1 MSVKAPEEARHP
13 KLNLSGGVKPMT
25 KKKEML
31 LEAAEI
37 YSMVAGQELFAAIP
51 KEIKD
56 TVVSD
61 HQKQT
66 RHQGDREKQRRL
78 RQIMAGHIQK

>member
-1 MSVKAPEEARHP
+1 
-13 KLNLSGGVKPMT
+13 MT
-25 KKKEML
+25 KKKEMP
-31 LEAAEI
+31 LEAAKI

-56 TVVSD
+56 TVVSTD

-78 RQIMAGHIQK
+78 RQIMAGHIQNKD

>member
-1 MSVKAPEEARHP
+1 
-13 KLNLSGGVKPMT
+13 MT

-37 YSMVAGQELFAAIP
+37 YSMVAGQELFAAILSNP

-56 TVVSD
+56 TMVSAD
-61 HQKQT
+61 IPTHQKQI
-66 RHQGDREKQRRL
+66 RHQGDQEKQRRL
-78 RQIMAGHIQK
+78 RQIMAGHIQNKN